1 MVCYMHTNTHIG
13 IRIEEGFDETNHGKV
28 GNPVGMGRFEK
39 RNHPAGLFCV
49 VCRLF

>member
-1 MVCYMHTNTHIG
+1 MVCYTHTNTHIG

-39 RNHPAGLFCV
+39 KKLSCW
-49 VCRLF
+49 